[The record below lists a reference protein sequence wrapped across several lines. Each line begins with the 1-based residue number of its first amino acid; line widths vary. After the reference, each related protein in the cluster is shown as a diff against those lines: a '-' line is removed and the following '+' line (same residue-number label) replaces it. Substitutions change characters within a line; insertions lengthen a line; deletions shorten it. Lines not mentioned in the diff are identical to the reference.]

1 MFLLLIVKYFQ
12 LLFLILK
19 NPMTNLVWS
28 IRSDIVLVFRQSDSS
43 ISIVERIDIDPLP
56 VFVRLV
62 GRAIVLREVHRVGL
76 KLQF

>member
-1 MFLLLIVKYFQ
+1 
-12 LLFLILK
+12 
-19 NPMTNLVWS
+19 MTNLVWS
-28 IRSDIVLVFRQSDSS
+28 IRSDIVLVLRQSDSS

-76 KLQF
+76 KLQFWYTSEQDFG